1 MNIDLAAIIARVQ
14 RLLLSPA
21 AEWDAIAGEPADVQK
36 IYMNYVGPLV
46 VASALAGAIGMAVIG
61 ISVPFAGTF
70 RVGIGAALSSAVLQI
85 LIGLIMVYVVAFVIN
100 ALAPNFG
107 ATQDMGNAFKLAA
120 YAPTASWVAGL
131 AMILPSLG
139 IIGLLGGLYSL
150 YLLYVGLPKLMK
162 PAEDK
167 VMVYTLAI
175 VGVMIVAAIVVGIVA
190 GSAMPSYT
198 PMMRSP

>member
-1 MNIDLAAIIARVQ
+1 MNIDFAAIFARVQ
-14 RLLLSPA
+14 RLILSPA
-21 AEWDAIAGEPADVQK
+21 AEWEVIAGEPADMQK
-36 IYMNYVGPLV
+36 IYMSYVGPLV
-46 VASALAGAIGMAVIG
+46 VASALAAAIGMAVIG
-61 ISVPFAGTF
+61 ISVPYAGTF
-70 RVGIGAALSSAVLQI
+70 RVGIGAALSSAIVQI
-85 LIGLIMVYVVAFVIN
+85 AIGLIMVYVVAFVVN

-139 IIGLLGGLYSL
+139 IIALLGGLYSL

-162 PAEDK
+162 PAQDK

-175 VGVMIVAAIVVGIVA
+175 VGVMIVAAIVMAAV
-190 GSAMPSYT
+190 SSSFMPAYT
-198 PMMRSP
+198 PMMRTP